1 MFSELRARSS
11 TLSRKE
17 NAAQQEYTKAAQDFI
32 EKYRVKAG
40 FGYDP
45 LTRKVKV
52 HVKNGGIP
60 ENSIKVRDL
69 ERDGVDLLIDSF
81 LNTGIKLPMDIIG
94 VIWADPNSKLLSTEN
109 LGVDFTV
116 PVTRYFIHFITGLH
130 RMTAMAE
137 CHKMFQKKALYSSID
152 LVLLI
157 VPKTHLNK
165 QTLLYIGNSDN
176 RKTQAVVKTSQWSVV
191 KQFRRQLEEIQ
202 SDTTLSASEVQTAF
216 THYKEQSAPEIPFLK
231 NTLHT
236 FSAAASVDKA
246 VFDLMEKIFNG
257 EFVINKNLKGQK
269 KPDAVTHF
277 TSMSGIPP
285 KKLCQWLTRVL
296 EGDWLTSTFQK
307 RCKIYTKT
315 ERVFGQ
321 ILEYIVAKKPR
332 AGFHSMADVTKVYPA
347 CGDGSWYEAVINSC
361 EDAVKAKLSIHAIK
375 MIDDMMETKDA
386 LDQEKKVC
394 ITFECCFVR
403 LFILIFLMS
412 QSLTKFCVC
421 SGC

>member
-1 MFSELRARSS
+1 MLM
-11 TLSRKE
+11 KE
-17 NAAQQEYTKAAQDFI
+17 NSVQQEITRASQEFI
-32 EKYRVKAG
+32 EKYRVKG
-40 FGYDP
+40 GIGYDIV
-45 LTRKVKV
+45 TRKVKV

-202 SDTTLSASEVQTAF
+202 SDTTLSASEQQLPSATTKHNPRPKSLSLQT
-216 THYKEQSAPEIPFLK
+216 LC
-231 NTLHT
+231 TLSPLLLLST
-236 FSAAASVDKA
+236 K
-246 VFDLMEKIFNG
+246 
-257 EFVINKNLKGQK
+257 
-269 KPDAVTHF
+269 
-277 TSMSGIPP
+277 MS
-285 KKLCQWLTRVL
+285 
-296 EGDWLTSTFQK
+296 
-307 RCKIYTKT
+307 
-315 ERVFGQ
+315 
-321 ILEYIVAKKPR
+321 
-332 AGFHSMADVTKVYPA
+332 
-347 CGDGSWYEAVINSC
+347 
-361 EDAVKAKLSIHAIK
+361 LS
-375 MIDDMMETKDA
+375 
-386 LDQEKKVC
+386 
-394 ITFECCFVR
+394 
-403 LFILIFLMS
+403 
-412 QSLTKFCVC
+412 
-421 SGC
+421 